1 VQQVTSSNNP
11 RLREAAALIA
21 SSRERRKSGKCVLE
35 GEHIV
40 TAYIERHGAPE
51 SVIVTAEAL
60 EVPAI
65 RALGERQ
72 SARTLVVSQSLFAA
86 ASSLPASVGVLAVVA
101 TPRPKAPGFA
111 DFSLLLDDV
120 QDPGNIGSILRSAA
134 AAGVAQVLLSTHCAF
149 AWSPKVL
156 RAGQGAHFAVDIHE
170 DVDLAE
176 WGRAYRD
183 GGGDIIATVVDGGTS
198 LFEAPLG
205 RRIALVI
212 GNEGAGLS
220 QSLGELATQRVT
232 IPMSRGV
239 ESLNVAAA
247 AAICLFEC
255 VRRRTAGGA
264 ACRSKPPPN
273 RP

>member
-1 VQQVTSSNNP
+1 VQHVTSRNNP
-11 RLREAAALIA
+11 RLCEAAALIA

-40 TAYIERHGAPE
+40 ATYAERHGAPE
-51 SVIVTAEAL
+51 CLIVTAEAL
-60 EVPAI
+60 EIQAI
-65 RALGERQ
+65 RALTERQ
-72 SARTLVVSQSLFAA
+72 SARTLVVSQPLFAA
-86 ASSLPASVGVLAVVA
+86 TSSLPASVGVLAIVP
-101 TPRPKAPGFA
+101 TPRPRMLAFG
-111 DFSLLLDDV
+111 DFCLLIDDV

-134 AAGVAQVLLSTHCAF
+134 AAGVGQVLLSMRCAF

-183 GGGDIIATVVDGGTS
+183 GEGEVIATVVDGGTP

-205 RRIALVI
+205 KRIALVV

-220 QSLGELATQRVT
+220 PALAELATQRVT
-232 IPMSRGV
+232 IPMPGGV

-255 VRRRTAGGA
+255 VRRRIPGKA
-264 ACRSKPPPN
+264 APPGEGK
-273 RP
+273 